1 MARTKTRRQLQFHV
15 ENPSKKLV
23 RKVAHTPDPP
33 AQLFKLKPRGVLIL
47 TPHPS
52 QLSPEFHAELSEPD
66 YDDLR
71 GSVRK
76 LLTELLSESTYTQ

>member
-1 MARTKTRRQLQFHV
+1 MARTKTRHQLQFHV
-15 ENPSKKLV
+15 ENPSKKPV
-23 RKVAHTPDPP
+23 QKVAHTPNLP
-33 AQLFKLKPRGVLIL
+33 AQLFELKSHGVLIL

-52 QLSPEFHAELSEPD
+52 QLSPESHAGLPDPD

-76 LLTELLSESTYTQ
+76 LLTELLGESTYTP

>member
-15 ENPSKKLV
+15 ENPSEKPV
-23 RKVAHTPDPP
+23 RKVAHPPDPP
-33 AQLFKLKPRGVLIL
+33 AQPLELKPHSVLVL
-47 TPHPS
+47 SPHPS
-52 QLSPEFHAELSEPD
+52 QLSPQPHPELSEPD

-76 LLTELLSESTYTQ
+76 LLTELLSESTYTP

>member
-15 ENPSKKLV
+15 ENPSKKPV
-23 RKVAHTPDPP
+23 QKVAHSPDPP
-33 AQLFKLKPRGVLIL
+33 AQLFELKSHGVLIL

-52 QLSPEFHAELSEPD
+52 QLSPQSHAELSEPD

-76 LLTELLSESTYTQ
+76 LLTELLGESANTQ

>member
-15 ENPSKKLV
+15 ENPSKKPV
-23 RKVAHTPDPP
+23 QKVAHSPDPP
-33 AQLFKLKPRGVLIL
+33 AQLFELKSHGVLIL

-52 QLSPEFHAELSEPD
+52 QLSPESHAKLSEPD

>member
-15 ENPSKKLV
+15 ENPSKKPV
-23 RKVAHTPDPP
+23 RKVAHTPDST
-33 AQLFKLKPRGVLIL
+33 AQLFELKSHGVLIL

-52 QLSPEFHAELSEPD
+52 QLSPQSHAELSEPD

-76 LLTELLSESTYTQ
+76 LLTELLGESTYTP